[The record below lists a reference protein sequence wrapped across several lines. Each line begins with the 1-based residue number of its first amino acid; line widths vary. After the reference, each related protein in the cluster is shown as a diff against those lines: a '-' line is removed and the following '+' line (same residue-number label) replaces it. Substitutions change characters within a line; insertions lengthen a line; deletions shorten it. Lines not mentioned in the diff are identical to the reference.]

1 MPRKL
6 SPEEEQSIRMGL
18 RPNCDNCGH
27 SLKIVETPNDN
38 GSKSLNYRCINDAC
52 QQISGAILI
61 PWYESILNN
70 LKKSTVAIALI
81 AIVTLTGF
89 LTNFISNQ
97 FSPQQTSSIDWSRL
111 RAQLEEKGCEFR
123 EELESKQEF
132 ILNCLSSLETQ
143 LKEAQKIDA
152 YAEKLGSR
160 FLVFHFLRG
169 KSEALVPSS
178 STSSFS
184 QLNKKLKDDVYE
196 KGKEFGLVE
205 RNRLIA
211 FFPAEVQ
218 DLQDAPSI
226 NSDLRSMG
234 ND

>member
-1 MPRKL
+1 M
-6 SPEEEQSIRMGL
+6 
-18 RPNCDNCGH
+18 
-27 SLKIVETPNDN
+27 
-38 GSKSLNYRCINDAC
+38 
-52 QQISGAILI
+52 
-61 PWYESILNN
+61 
-70 LKKSTVAIALI
+70 
-81 AIVTLTGF
+81 
-89 LTNFISNQ
+89 
-97 FSPQQTSSIDWSRL
+97 